1 MSTSTA
7 EKADPD
13 HPQPPFQL
21 IKRVEKNIWITRRNA
36 QHAGYADGEEFIA
49 RKVDDFDEYYDA
61 GKYSMSFTTKKQRQV
76 KGLMD
81 LLYTH
86 NMGRTVSHILNHENI
101 ISLAGYLRQQPLDPR
116 AEKQATEDYLVW
128 DICDAGTLEIL
139 FADHRHA
146 EHEPGCFLPESLC
159 WHVLT
164 SVIRTLVWL
173 HDGYRQEVDWVTG
186 EKSWAATDTEW
197 MPILHRGIEAQS
209 IFFQHSRG
217 KETYGV
223 CKLGKFGRAFVSG
236 VPARR
241 EGALEREEP
250 PPHSVGFPVA
260 PKTGH
265 MGLTEMIGQWEE
277 YKDTG
282 RRVSYPGATP
292 YRHTAARLTS
302 RPQSKRLYTLSDE
315 HWALGAVLFRMMT
328 GRPLPSL
335 DGCQTCQCIHIRRC
349 AKMLCIYDDET
360 HKGSRGCLHEN
371 FPGCQCVV
379 PSGSAPNARAGPGP
393 ACGGAAADVHLDE
406 VLHRSGYSRYLKV
419 AVRTL
424 LEYDLETPAVQT
436 RGLAEE
442 MERLYKEWRCETE
455 EGREYVDV
463 LDDLG
468 YRFMVLNK
476 MSGEVKD

>member
-1 MSTSTA
+1 MSASTA

-61 GKYSMSFTTKKQRQV
+61 GKYSMSFTTRKQRQV

-86 NMGRTVSHILNHENI
+86 NMGRTVSHVLNHENI

-173 HDGYRQEVDWVTG
+173 HDGYRQEVDWTTG

-223 CKLGKFGRAFVSG
+223 CKLGKFGQAFVSG

-250 PPHSVGFPVA
+250 LPHSVGFPVA

-265 MGLTEMIGQWEE
+265 MRLTEMIGQWKE

-282 RRVSYPGATP
+282 RK
-292 YRHTAARLTS
+292 
-302 RPQSKRLYTLSDE
+302 SKRLYTLSDE

-349 AKMLCIYDDET
+349 AKMGCIYDDET

-406 VLHRSGYSRYLKV
+406 VLHRSGYSRFLKV

-424 LEYDLETPAVQT
+424 LEYDLEIPAVQT

-455 EGREYVDV
+455 EGREYADV
-463 LDDLG
+463 MDDLG

-476 MSGEVKD
+476 MSGEILD